1 MAENT
6 VSSKDTPRQ
15 ETIHPYF
22 PNDNKIIKK
31 VNGSGKVTYYHPS
44 IKRPTSKDEVF
55 TWESDLYS
63 QLYLII
69 SRFKTM
75 FDTIFDS
82 EDGEVFDRFY
92 FLFEAVMRDA
102 RNQMD
107 EMFEHVDNNIGII
120 EMETVGGLNTGVYRD
135 GLVVDASIRPR
146 GEAIESPEIAT

>member
-15 ETIHPYF
+15 EVIHPYF
-22 PNDNKIIKK
+22 PNDCKIIKK
-31 VNGSGKVTYYHPS
+31 VDGSGKVIYHHPT
-44 IKRPTSKDEVF
+44 IERPTRKDEVS
-55 TWESDLYS
+55 TWECDLYS
-63 QLYLII
+63 QMDLII

-75 FDTIFDS
+75 FNTIYDS

-107 EMFEHVDNNIGII
+107 EMFEHVSNNIGII
-120 EMETVGGLNTGVYRD
+120 DLEMVGGNSNIYRN
-135 GLVVDASIRPR
+135 GMVVDARLRPR
-146 GEAIESPEIAT
+146 NEDTESPETAT